1 MLCSMHYVYIY
12 ECVQVSGRNLD
23 YKQIIEKTRL
33 PPKINVENW
42 ESSSSDVTGTG
53 ILDLRDLMKPCN
65 IWRLD
70 EYNRELMIEQHDFIF
85 WCGDLNYRIH
95 INNSTNSTTS
105 GGAGGGSEGGG
116 SICHNSDDIFELVE
130 GNVYNTLVPYDQL
143 VRECK
148 KGTVFQGY
156 KV

>member
-1 MLCSMHYVYIY
+1 M
-12 ECVQVSGRNLD
+12 
-23 YKQIIEKTRL
+23 

-42 ESSSSDVTGTG
+42 ETASDVTGTG

-65 IWRLD
+65 VWRLD
-70 EYNRELMIEQHDFIF
+70 EYNRELTIEQHDFIF

-95 INNSTNSTTS
+95 INNNNNTTNNTHNSTS
-105 GGAGGGSEGGG
+105 SGGGGGAGAG

-156 KV
+156 KVCLHVYI

>member
-1 MLCSMHYVYIY
+1 MPVCIIYIY
-12 ECVQVSGRNLD
+12 QVSGRNLD
-23 YKQIIEKTRL
+23 YKQIIEKTRF
-33 PPKINVENW
+33 PPKINVENR
-42 ESSSSDVTGTG
+42 ETAADVAGTG

-65 IWRLD
+65 VWRLD

-95 INNSTNSTTS
+95 INNNNNNSNSTHNSTS
-105 GGAGGGSEGGG
+105 SGGGGGAGAG